1 VVRAV
6 VLSAAGEPV
15 ETADDLDPGEPGPG
29 EALVEIVLAGVCG
42 SDLALATGGMPY
54 PTPMVL
60 GHEAVGRVLA
70 AGPGVSGL
78 EQGDRVVLWMRPPC
92 RSCRACVRGEAG
104 LCTASGAMSARGTLP
119 DGRTAVQ
126 RRGEPIYR
134 AFGVGAFA
142 EQVVMPV
149 GGLVTVPGDITDE
162 VAALTG
168 CGVATG
174 AGAVLNVARPSPG
187 DTVLVFGAGGVGLSA
202 VMAAAALGAGEVI
215 VADPVPERRE
225 AALRFGATKAVAG
238 GDHKALRDQ
247 LDGTEVDIAIDA
259 AGRSELVEAGWRVVR
274 QGGTVVAVG
283 IQQAGA
289 QVTLPGPVVT
299 LSHRRLLGCYMG
311 GIDPQRDLPKL
322 FALHRRGALPVDQL
336 VTARRPLTEVGDG
349 LDDLAAGRGL
359 RTIIDIGR

>member
-1 VVRAV
+1 MRAA
-6 VLSAAGEPV
+6 LLNTAGDPV
-15 ETADDLDPGEPGPG
+15 ETVDDLHAEEPRAG

-42 SDLALATGGMPY
+42 SDLTLATGKMPY

-70 AGPGVSGL
+70 LGPGVHGL
-78 EQGDRVVLWMRPPC
+78 AAGDRVVLWMRPPC
-92 RSCRACVRGEAG
+92 RVCPACVRGEAA
-104 LCTASGAMSARGTLP
+104 LCTASGVMSAKGTLP
-119 DGRTAVQ
+119 DGRTGLE
-126 RRGEPIYR
+126 RGGDPVYR

-149 GGLVTVPGDITDE
+149 AGLVAVPDDVTDE

-202 VMAAAALGAGEVI
+202 VMAAAATGAGQVI
-215 VADPVPERRE
+215 VADPVSERRE
-225 AALRFGATKAVAG
+225 AALGFGATRAVPG
-238 GDHKALRDQ
+238 GDHRALREQ

-259 AGRSELVEAGWRVVR
+259 AGRPELVEAGWRVVR

-289 QVTLPGPVVT
+289 QITLPGPVVT

-311 GIDPQRDLPKL
+311 GIDPQRDLPVL
-322 FALHRRGALPVDQL
+322 FALHRRGALPIDRL
-336 VTARRPLTEVGDG
+336 VTGTRPLAEVSQA

-359 RTIIDIGR
+359 RTVIAVGA